1 MFQGFFPFFPHTCG
15 PAVAN
20 WTNQL
25 LLLKRREK
33 QHKISISLDL
43 PVNLNGFYIPTICYA
58 YPLYM
63 CLSAPHDKPCI
74 HDAFRFNCTLFENE
88 NEWQKTEPVS
98 ISLPRASRNFP
109 NVKARFFFFSFY
121 NCVWCVIYKKNQ

>member
-1 MFQGFFPFFPHTCG
+1 MFQGFFVPFYVLQLLTD
-15 PAVAN
+15 
-20 WTNQL
+20 QL

-33 QHKISISLDL
+33 QQKISISLDL

-74 HDAFRFNCTLFENE
+74 HNAFTFNCTLFENE
-88 NEWQKTEPVS
+88 NEWQKTQPV
-98 ISLPRASRNFP
+98 IKKCNF
-109 NVKARFFFFSFY
+109 
-121 NCVWCVIYKKNQ
+121 